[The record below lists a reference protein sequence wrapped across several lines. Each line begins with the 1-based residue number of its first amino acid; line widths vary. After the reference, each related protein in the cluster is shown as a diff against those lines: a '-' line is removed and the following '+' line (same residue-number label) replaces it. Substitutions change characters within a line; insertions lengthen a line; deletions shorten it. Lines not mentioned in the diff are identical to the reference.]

1 MEIKG
6 KVGVITGGSS
16 GIGRATSERLA
27 KEGAAIV
34 VADLDEAGGAE
45 TVKRIESAGGR
56 AVFVKADVTK
66 LDDARRMLDTAM
78 SKYGRLDILHNNAGI
93 GVGAPG
99 YPDAPPERWHLV
111 IEIDL
116 QAVILGTGLSAP
128 LMQKNGGGVIINTAS
143 MAGLYPHRQDAVY
156 GAAKGGVVN
165 FTHSLASWDVGAQG
179 PRQLHLPGHR
189 RYSDGATRI
198 GAGEATRHQELD
210 AVEDNPAR
218 RNRGRS
224 SELGARRLALRL
236 LAGGAPDRPP
246 DCRSAAGT
254 RLPQI
259 KEGAALLRSGSRGRS
274 VNRNSFEFG
283 AQFALGAPEVAGL
296 LHPQPDSG
304 SVAAEPAEP
313 RGHPR
318 RNRYLLG
325 HNPM

>member
-165 FTHSLASWDVGAQG
+165 FTHSLASWASERKV
-179 PRQLHLPGHR
+179 RVNCICPGIVDTPMVR
-189 RYSDGATRI
+189 RGLELAKQHGVKSWMPSRI
-198 GAGEATRHQELD
+198 
-210 AVEDNPAR
+210 
-218 RNRGRS
+218 
-224 SELGARRLALRL
+224 
-236 LAGGAPDRPP
+236 
-246 DCRSAAGT
+246 
-254 RLPQI
+254 
-259 KEGAALLRSGSRGRS
+259 
-274 VNRNSFEFG
+274 
-283 AQFALGAPEVAGL
+283 
-296 LHPQPDSG
+296 
-304 SVAAEPAEP
+304 
-313 RGHPR
+313 
-318 RNRYLLG
+318 
-325 HNPM
+325 